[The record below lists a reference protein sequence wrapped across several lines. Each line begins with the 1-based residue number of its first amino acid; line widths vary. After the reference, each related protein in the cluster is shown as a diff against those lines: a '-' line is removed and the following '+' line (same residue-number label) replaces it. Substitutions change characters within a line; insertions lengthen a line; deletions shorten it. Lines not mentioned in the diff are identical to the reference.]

1 MPAPYATIACFI
13 EDGPACRV
21 VLDEAIALRAQSEGV
36 LQVAH
41 VIADPALLLSAPFA
55 GPAPTVLDVGPAA
68 ARWLEATAG
77 GVPGAEPV
85 MLKGYPPQA
94 ACEYAAA
101 AGVDLIVAAA
111 HRGIVDRTMLGG
123 FASYVAYHA
132 PCPVLLVHPP
142 TPPAAG

>member
-13 EDGPACRV
+13 EDGPACRA
-21 VLDEAIALRAQSEGV
+21 VLEEAVALRAQSEGV
-36 LQVAH
+36 LQAVH
-41 VIADPALLLSAPFA
+41 VIAEPAVLLSAPFA

-68 ARWLEATAG
+68 RQWLDATLG
-77 GVPGAEPV
+77 DVPGAEPV
-85 MLKGYPPQA
+85 MLTGYPPRA
-94 ACEYAAA
+94 ACDYAAA

-142 TPPAAG
+142 KPRAEG

>member
-13 EDGPACRV
+13 EEGPACQV
-21 VLDEAIALRAQSEGV
+21 VLAEAVGLRAQSEGA
-36 LQVAH
+36 LHVAH

-68 ARWLEATAG
+68 SRWLQATVG
-77 GVPGAEPV
+77 EVPGAEPV
-85 MLKGYPPQA
+85 MLKGYPPRA
-94 ACEYAAA
+94 ACEYALA

-111 HRGIVDRTMLGG
+111 HRGIVDRTMLGS
-123 FASYVAYHA
+123 FAAYVAYHA

-142 TPPAAG
+142 APPAAE